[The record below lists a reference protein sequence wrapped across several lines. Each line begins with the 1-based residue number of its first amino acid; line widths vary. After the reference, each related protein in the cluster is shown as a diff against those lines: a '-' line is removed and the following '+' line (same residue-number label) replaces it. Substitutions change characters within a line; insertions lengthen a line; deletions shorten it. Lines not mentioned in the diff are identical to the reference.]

1 MNLVR
6 ERISPLSEVNLINK
20 KTMNKMKVL
29 EPVVAGDG
37 VKSVVPAYDKD
48 ERKAFLEG
56 KLVDLQQRIQ
66 TVKAELKELN
76 E

>member
-1 MNLVR
+1 
-6 ERISPLSEVNLINK
+6 
-20 KTMNKMKVL
+20 MKVL
-29 EPVVAGDG
+29 DPIISGEG
-37 VKSVVPAYDKD
+37 VENSTSAYDKD

-56 KLVDLQQRIQ
+56 KLADLQQRII